1 MAEPSF
7 SGHLAIV
14 GLGPGGEELLTPRAR
29 QALESAEVVV
39 GYRAYLDLLRPW
51 LRGVEH
57 QASELGEEVAR
68 AREAIDLARAG
79 RRVALVS
86 SGDAGIYGMAGP
98 AFEVLAERG
107 WREGDPPPVEVEPGV
122 SAAQAAA
129 ALLGAPLMS
138 DFAAIS
144 LSDLL
149 TPWETIERRLE
160 AAGMGD
166 FVVALYN
173 PRSAR
178 RQQRLARARE
188 ILLRWRPAS
197 TPVGVVRN
205 AARAGQ
211 SVLLTDLGGLSD
223 TPVDMLTIVIVGN
236 SATFRVG
243 NRLATRRG
251 YRLAPSAT
259 ARPPTGSDLASAPLI
274 HGEGQP

>member
-29 QALESAEVVV
+29 RALEAAEVVV

-51 LRGVEH
+51 LRGVEYRG
-57 QASELGEEVAR
+57 SDLGEEVAR
-68 AREAIDLARAG
+68 ARAAVELARAG

-98 AFEVLAERG
+98 VFEVLAERG
-107 WREGDPPPVEVEPGV
+107 WREGDPPAVEVEPGV

-178 RQQRLARARE
+178 RQQGLVRARE

-205 AARAGQ
+205 AAREGQ
-211 SVLLTDLGGLSD
+211 SVLLTDLGGLID
-223 TPVDMLTIVIVGN
+223 APVDMLTIVIVGN

-243 NRLATRRG
+243 NRLVTRRG
-251 YRLAPSAT
+251 YHLPRHPA
-259 ARPPTGSDLASAPLI
+259 ARPPGGDAASALPI
-274 HGEGQP
+274 HREGPP